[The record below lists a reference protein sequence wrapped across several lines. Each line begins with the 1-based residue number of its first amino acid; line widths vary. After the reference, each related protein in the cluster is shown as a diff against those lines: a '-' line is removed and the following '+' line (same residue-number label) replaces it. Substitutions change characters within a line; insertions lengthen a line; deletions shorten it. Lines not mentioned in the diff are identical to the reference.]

1 MEQRYL
7 ILDDDSKNIT
17 KILSVM
23 SGFPGFVFAGA
34 ASQFYSGIDL
44 ILEALPDLI
53 FLEIQPEDPNS
64 GLSVSL
70 ISECHRLL
78 THIPAFITYASSQDL
93 ALQALRYGAIDFLP
107 KPFEATDF
115 RRAWFRYAKERQI
128 PVSPA
133 PSVEPIRQEEEQVPV
148 IEQHPNTNRSDS
160 PQEVTPVS
168 WEPVLQE
175 IRSLKEALLQ
185 FSTQASAIP
194 IDTADL
200 SQQLSNTI
208 KEALPDALTGE
219 LEHTLKQFRQLA
231 LSPENRERVP
241 SASLG
246 RNVIC
251 IKSYG
256 DYRFLELNEMA
267 YLKADNNSTDITLS
281 NGELITAFK
290 TLKYFEENLPEN
302 FYRIHNS
309 YMVNRDYI
317 SRIHTGNSECY
328 IKDSKVKVPFS
339 KGYKEKVE
347 QIIEFLAGSDFKEA

>member
-1 MEQRYL
+1 MKQHYL

-17 KILSVM
+17 KIRSVL
-23 SGFPGFVFAGA
+23 SGFTGFIFSGA
-34 ASQFYSGIDL
+34 ASQFDTGIDL
-44 ILEALPDLI
+44 ILETLPDFV
-53 FLEIQPEDPNS
+53 FLEIQPEDKNS
-64 GLSVSL
+64 GLSLSI

-78 THIPAFITYASSQDL
+78 TKVPVFITYSSHQDL

-107 KPFEATDF
+107 KPFEAGDF
-115 RRAWFRYAKERQI
+115 RKAWFRYAKERQI
-128 PVSPA
+128 PVGSSSKAEMTQP
-133 PSVEPIRQEEEQVPV
+133 QEEFITTNEQPAF
-148 IEQHPNTNRSDS
+148 
-160 PQEVTPVS
+160 TPVEVPQPAGNPIS
-168 WEPVLQE
+168 LEPVLQE

-185 FSTQASAIP
+185 FSVQTSSVQ

-200 SQQLSNTI
+200 SQQLTTTI
-208 KEALPDALTGE
+208 KEALPNAFTEE
-219 LEHTLKQFRQLA
+219 LEQTLKQFRQAA
-231 LSPENRERVP
+231 LSSENIERVQV
-241 SASLG
+241 ASPG

-256 DYRFLELNEMA
+256 DYRFLELNEIA
-267 YLKADNNSTDITLS
+267 FLKADNNSTDITLS
-281 NGELITAFK
+281 NGELVTAFK